1 MSQNYD
7 FCGYA
12 TRNDILCADGRIIK
26 KNAFKECDGN
36 VVPLVWQHD
45 HSTPGT
51 VLGHAVLE
59 NREDGIYA
67 YGSLN
72 STEAGKNA
80 KELIKHGDIKSLSIY
95 ANKLI
100 QKGGDVLHGVIRE
113 VSLCLAGANPGAV
126 IEDISFA
133 HFDDEDAE
141 FEAFIAI
148 NDNSLEHYEEEQ
160 KEDTL
165 AHADDKKEDNKE
177 MADENKKTENV
188 DNEEETVQDIIDTMN
203 EKQKNVL
210 YFLISEAYSK
220 NPDNPENAD
229 EDKED
234 DKEMMKHAYNANPIE
249 ADILIHDAFNE
260 VLKDAKRCGSFRDAY
275 NRSMDDGGALAHA
288 IDTTGMELPTL
299 TNQEFGTRVGYGIN
313 GIDML
318 LPEARAVTPEPE
330 FISRD
335 QDWVTDVWNSVH
347 RFPFARIKSWF
358 ANITED
364 EARAK
369 GYIKGKM
376 KKEEYFSV
384 MKRVTQPQTVY
395 KKQKLDRDD
404 IIDITD
410 FDSVKF
416 VRNEMRVMW
425 NEEVARAF
433 LIGDGRIDGD
443 DDRISPECIRPI
455 YNDKPLFTIQKEV
468 VPAATPEAT
477 AKNFMR
483 AAIRARKD
491 YKGSG
496 NPALYTTDD
505 VLSSMLLIEDGL
517 GHYIYKNI
525 SELETALRVS
535 KIVVVPVMEGLTLEN
550 GNEVMGIIVNLR
562 DYAVGMDPK
571 GSMTLFDDFDID
583 FNQYKYL
590 IEARCSG
597 SLIKPFSAI
606 TLSVP
611 VTQSGNDDGDDDNP

>member
-1 MSQNYD
+1 MGQNYD
-7 FCGYA
+7 FGGYA
-12 TRNDILCADGRIIK
+12 TRNDIVCADGRTIK

-45 HSTPGT
+45 HSNPGT
-51 VLGHAVLE
+51 VLGHAILE
-59 NREDGIYA
+59 NREDGVYA

-72 STEAGKNA
+72 NTDAGRDA

-95 ANKLI
+95 ANKLV

-126 IEDISFA
+126 IEDVSFA
-133 HFDDEDAE
+133 HYDDEDAE

-148 NDNSLEHYEEEQ
+148 NDESLEHFEEES
-160 KEDTL
+160 KEEEML
-165 AHADDKKEDNKE
+165 SHAEADNKE
-177 MADENKKTENV
+177 EKETMADENKKTA
-188 DNEEETVQDIIDTMN
+188 EESKKEKTVQDVVDGMS
-203 EKQKNVL
+203 EEQKNVM
-210 YFLISEAYSK
+210 YFLIGEAIEQYA
-220 NPDNPENAD
+220 E
-229 EDKED
+229 KED
-234 DKEMMKHAYNANPIE
+234 DSKEDDNKMMKHAYDSNPVENAAI
-249 ADILIHDAFNE
+249 IHNAFQE
-260 VLKDAKRCGSFRDAY
+260 VLKDAKRSGSLRDAY
-275 NRSMDDGGALAHA
+275 ERGMKEGGVLAHA
-288 IDTTGMELPTL
+288 LDTTGMEVPTL
-299 TNQEFGTRVGYGIN
+299 TNEEYGNQVGYGIN
-313 GIDML
+313 GVELL
-318 LPEARAVTPEPE
+318 LPDARAVTPEPE
-330 FISRD
+330 FISRNA
-335 QDWVTDVWNSVH
+335 DWVDNVWASVH
-347 RFPFARIKSWF
+347 RFPFSRIKSWF

-369 GYIKGKM
+369 GYIKGNM

-410 FDSVKF
+410 FDAVKF

-433 LIGDGRIDGD
+433 LIGDGRVDGD
-443 DDRISPECIRPI
+443 DDRISPECIRPVVS
-455 YNDKPLFTIQKEV
+455 DKSIFTIQKEV
-468 VPAATPEAT
+468 DSAATPEAT
-477 AKNFMR
+477 AKNFMK

-496 NPALYTTDD
+496 NPTLYTTDD

-535 KIVVVPVMEGLTLEN
+535 KIVVVPVMEGFKLEN
-550 GNEVMGIIVNLR
+550 NNELMGIIVNLR

-571 GSMTLFDDFDID
+571 GSMTMFDDFDID

-606 TLSVP
+606 VLSVP
-611 VTQSGNDDGDDDNP
+611 SNESDDDDENP